1 MERLSFFC
9 QTVQASAAPEAAN
22 TCMNELVHTRVDGL
36 LMCGSWAGS
45 GMTVHLCGVQGAVGA
60 PAQQGEQDGGSE
72 RGLSRENESLE
83 GLRARQSPGLS
94 KHRKNSSRVVH
105 TSYKPE
111 TV

>member
-1 MERLSFFC
+1 
-9 QTVQASAAPEAAN
+9 
-22 TCMNELVHTRVDGL
+22 MNELVHTRADGL
-36 LMCGSWAGS
+36 VMCGSWAGS

-83 GLRARQSPGLS
+83 GLKARQRSPGLS

-105 TSYKPE
+105 TGYKLE
-111 TV
+111 TI